1 MNQSFKKNML
11 ALGVAAAFGMSTSAY
26 AQLAAENPGVNGVNP
41 GSTLFGGDI
50 ILIDQTDS
58 PDGNGVPDQDFEA
71 AYDAYDAIGAD
82 DFVVTD
88 PTGWT
93 VNAMNTIGTTGT
105 AGNATVTIEFYP
117 DAGGTPDV
125 ANPVCTFPGIVPV
138 DTLGSFNIAFPASC
152 ILPSDGTT
160 VYWVS
165 QLTDQNFGADGQH
178 FWSGRSIV
186 DGNESQWA
194 NAGGGFG
201 TPCATFMPAGTVCGV
216 GGGLAQDRLF
226 SLEGVLGGGGPDL
239 PPPPAVPTFNRWGT
253 AILAL
258 GLLAVG
264 MLVRRR
270 RTQ

>member
-1 MNQSFKKNML
+1 MNQSFKKSML
-11 ALGVAAAFGMSTSAY
+11 AVGVAAALGMSSSAF
-26 AQLAAENPGVNGVNP
+26 AQLASENPGVNGVNP
-41 GSTLFGGDI
+41 GTTLLGGDI

-71 AYDAYDAIGAD
+71 AYDGYDAMGAD
-82 DFVVTD
+82 DFVVTE

-105 AGNATVTIEFYP
+105 PGTATVTITFYP

-125 ANPVCTFPGIVPV
+125 ANPVCSFPGIVPV
-138 DTLGSFNIAFPASC
+138 DTAGSFNIAFPSSC

-165 QLTDQNFGADGQH
+165 QFTDQNFGASGQH
-178 FWSGRSIV
+178 FWSGRSVV
-186 DGNESQWA
+186 DGSESQWV
-194 NAGGGFG
+194 NPGDGFASG
-201 TPCATFMPAGTVCGV
+201 CVTFMPAGTVCGV
-216 GGGLAQDRLF
+216 GGGLLQDRLF
-226 SLEGVLGGGGPDL
+226 SLEGVLGGGEVL